1 MTAVPASSSSSGAAK
16 PLRAMIAAAI
26 LLLIVLAAVFAPWIA
41 PQNPYD
47 MNAVSIMDGRLPP
60 GSVGDAGFT
69 FWLGSDDQG
78 RDMLSAILYGLRV
91 SLFVGFAVTLGA
103 AVIGSIMGLTAA
115 LAGGLVDSF
124 IMRFVEL
131 QLSFPAMLIAL
142 MLVATVGSGLDKI
155 IFAIIAV
162 QWAFYAR
169 TIRSAA
175 QVEVR
180 KDYIEAARC
189 LSLSRWRIMAV
200 HLLPNCLSVL
210 LVIANILMANAIVI
224 EATMSFLGL
233 GLPISRPSLG
243 RLIANGFDYLL
254 NGSYWISLFP
264 GIVLVVV
271 IYCINIIGDDLRRFL
286 NPRGL

>member
-1 MTAVPASSSSSGAAK
+1 MTAVPAWSSSPGTAK
-16 PLRAMIAAAI
+16 PVRAIVAASI

-115 LAGGLVDSF
+115 MAGGVIDSI

-189 LSLSRWRIMAV
+189 LSLSRWRIMTV

-264 GIVLVVV
+264 GVVLVVV